1 MRKQYE
7 TNYTL
12 YLIVCDLVLTLIALR
27 VAYHARLLLPF
38 GVSLRPEHILLPW
51 SVYLAVALI
60 WLALFTLL
68 SVYDARK
75 TLHVHEE
82 VQRLVLAIGTA
93 SLVFAGLLY
102 LTLRDVPRLLFIY
115 FVMCNGLLLVGHRL
129 LVRLAFRY
137 VGPRLRD
144 AERVLIVGAG
154 SVGQEV
160 AARVKA
166 LEWTGLT
173 PVGYLDDA
181 PEKQGQVIDGLPVLG
196 RVQDVVTVV
205 RAHQVDEVIF
215 ALPLRAHHSMEHIVQ
230 QLQALPIS
238 VRVVPDLFDLAI
250 FRATIEDFEGIPLIG
265 LRDSAIDGFDRLV
278 KRTLDL
284 ILATI
289 ILALVWPLML
299 VIALVIKVTSP
310 EGPVIFK
317 QQRLGENG
325 RLFKMYKFRTMV
337 PDAEQRLH
345 EVMRR
350 LPDGRVVHKVRDD
363 PRVLPVG
370 RILRRL
376 SLDELPQLF
385 NVLKGDMSLVGP
397 RPELPQMMPFYEPWQ
412 WKRFSVPPGIT
423 GWWQISGRADKPMHL
438 HTEYDLYYIQHYS
451 PLLDLQI
458 LWRTIGVV
466 LRGKGAY

>member
-1 MRKQYE
+1 MRRQYD

-12 YLIVCDLVLTLIALR
+12 YLIACDLILTVVSLR
-27 VAYHARLLLPF
+27 VAYQARVYLPF
-38 GVSLRPEHILLPW
+38 GVDLLPRHI
-51 SVYLAVALI
+51 VFPPVIYLAVALI
-60 WLALFTLL
+60 WLALFILL

-75 TLHVHEE
+75 TLLAYAE
-82 VQRLVLAIGTA
+82 VQRVVLAIGTA

-102 LTLRDVPRLLFIY
+102 LTLRDLPRLLFIY
-115 FVMCNGLLLVGHRL
+115 FVVLNTVLLVGHRL
-129 LVRLAFRY
+129 LLRVIFRY
-137 VGPRLRD
+137 VGMRLRD
-144 AERVLIVGAG
+144 VERVLIVGAG
-154 SVGQEV
+154 TVGREV
-160 AARVKA
+160 AARVKSLA
-166 LEWTGLT
+166 WTGLT
-173 PVGYLDDA
+173 PVGYLDDD
-181 PEKQGQVIDGLPVLG
+181 PGKQGQVIDGLPVLG
-196 RVQDVVTVV
+196 TVNDILDLV
-205 RAHQVDEVIF
+205 KAHHVDEVIF
-215 ALPLRAHHSMEHIVQ
+215 TLPRHAYHSTERIILH
-230 QLQALPIS
+230 LQELPVS

-278 KRTLDL
+278 KRAIDL
-284 ILATI
+284 ILATV
-289 ILALVWPLML
+289 ILAIIWPVML
-299 VIALVIKVTSP
+299 GIALLIKVTSP
-310 EGPVIFK
+310 DGPVIFK
-317 QQRLGENG
+317 QERLGENG
-325 RLFKMYKFRTMV
+325 RLFWMYKFRTMV
-337 PDAEQRLH
+337 PDAERRLH
-345 EVMRR
+345 EVMQRR
-350 LPDGRVVHKVRDD
+350 PDGNVVHKTKND

-458 LWRTIGVV
+458 LWRTVAVV
-466 LRGKGAY
+466 LRGEGAF